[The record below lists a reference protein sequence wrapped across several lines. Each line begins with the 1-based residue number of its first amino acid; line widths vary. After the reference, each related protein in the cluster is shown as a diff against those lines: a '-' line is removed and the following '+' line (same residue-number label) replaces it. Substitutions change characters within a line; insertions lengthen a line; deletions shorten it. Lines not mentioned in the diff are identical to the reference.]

1 MSLFEGFES
10 DRVGVGEVEIALVR
24 AGAGPP
30 VLLLHGYP
38 QTHALW
44 HLVAPRLA
52 ERFTVVAPDLRGYG
66 DSSTPPSDAS
76 HAPYSFRAMAQ
87 DQVEVMRALGFETWS
102 VVGHDRGAR
111 VGHRMALDH
120 PERVE
125 RLALIDIVPTYVA
138 FSRVDQAFAT
148 GTYHWFFLIQPEP
161 LPERMIGCDPGF
173 FMRMALERWSGAG
186 ARFDPKAVAE
196 YERCFSRPEVIHATC
211 EDYRA
216 AATID
221 LEHDEADLERLL
233 DCPVLVLWG
242 SEGRLPAAFGD
253 LIEVWRTRARQVTGR
268 ELPCGHFPPE
278 ERPEETAAELE
289 RFLART

>member
-1 MSLFEGFES
+1 MLEGFTSE
-10 DRVGVGEVEIALVR
+10 RVDAGEAEIALVR
-24 AGAGPP
+24 GGQRPP

-38 QTHALW
+38 QTRAMWHA
-44 HLVAPRLA
+44 VAPRLA

-66 DSSTPPSDAS
+66 DSSVPESGPD
-76 HAPYSFRAMAQ
+76 HAAYSFRAMAL
-87 DQVEVMRALGFETWS
+87 DQVAVMRALGFESWS
-102 VVGHDRGAR
+102 VVGHDRGGR
-111 VGHRMALDH
+111 VAHRMALDH

-125 RLALIDIVPTYVA
+125 RLAVLDIVPTYVA
-138 FSRVDQAFAT
+138 FASVDKDFAT

-173 FMRMALERWSGAG
+173 FLRTTLERWSGAG
-186 ARFDPKAVAE
+186 ARFDPAAVGE

-221 LEHDEADLERLL
+221 LEHDERDLGRRLA
-233 DCPVLVLWG
+233 CPVLVLWG

-253 LIEVWRTRARQVTGR
+253 LLEVWRTRADHVRGR
-268 ELPCGHFPPE
+268 ELPGGHFLPE
-278 ERPEETAAELE
+278 ERPAEVLEELT
-289 RFLART
+289 RFLTA